1 MSQQGSNPG
10 PSPFPQG
17 FVNLEQPFQA
27 QPHGSRLMMQI
38 CLEILASEMLDSLE
52 AICNSESE
60 S

>member
-17 FVNLEQPFQA
+17 FVNLEQPFH
-27 QPHGSRLMMQI
+27 HGSRLMMQI

-52 AICNSESE
+52 AICNSESQ